1 MRSAFSSLDDLDYA
15 NSLGILSWKPTCR
28 GRRQSYNPL
37 PDGGTDEDI
46 KARLRKA
53 RGTFIHLKN
62 IWKSKYISRNTKI
75 RFHNICVIYVLC
87 STVSWCGMLEDN
99 IEKLFSFHNGCLR
112 RILRIIWLAKISN
125 ENLHKRAIFSDM
137 LISLKKYHLRWVGLQ
152 KTGGSRAH

>member
-75 RFHNICVIYVLC
+75 RLHNICVIYVPC
-87 STVSWCGMLEDN
+87 STVSWYGMLEDN
-99 IEKLFSFHNGCLR
+99 REKLSSFHYGCLR
-112 RILRIIWLAKISN
+112 RILRIIWPAKISN